1 MAAEPHSSEA
11 VCGTCTV
18 MCPEQERKQRERQ
31 KRLHKFEMLTG
42 TENNLVP
49 TADPEKTIKEYTRPA
64 AGKDRVQ
71 PSDLRPPPVL
81 LQTVRYLVEEIV
93 PKAGYPWVE
102 VYNFV
107 FDRLRSIKQDMTIQ
121 QVRGRPCVSILE
133 TSLRFLIYSSYR
145 LCEEPFGSF
154 DPKIND
160 THVQECFSRLL
171 SSYELGEHRHESE
184 FQSLFLLY
192 NLGLYKAF
200 HHVLLL
206 PTSIRESPAV
216 KLAVAV
222 NRAYLERNYVLFFR
236 LIQKL
241 SFLQSCAVHHHIE
254 DSRQKMLQMYN
265 HAFSSKNCSYPLL
278 HLTHLMVLDSPA
290 TAVELCKK
298 HGIAVDTAVHFFKTS
313 FKNPGV
319 LTCKHSF
326 ELIDKKQGN
335 RTVSDII
342 NSDFSECT

>member
-1 MAAEPHSSEA
+1 MAAEPRSSET
-11 VCGTCTV
+11 VRGTCTA
-18 MCPEQERKQRERQ
+18 MCPEPERKQRERQ
-31 KRLHKFEMLTG
+31 KRLHKFEMLAG
-42 TENNLVP
+42 TENYMVP
-49 TADPEKTIKEYTRPA
+49 TADPDKTVKEYTRPA
-64 AGKDRVQ
+64 AGKERVQ
-71 PSDLRPPPVL
+71 PSELRPPAIL
-81 LQTVRYLVEEIV
+81 LKTVQYLVEEIV
-93 PKAGYPWVE
+93 PKTDVPWVE

-121 QVRGRPCVSILE
+121 QVKGKSCVSVLE
-133 TSLRFLIYSSYR
+133 VSLRFLIFSSYR
-145 LCEEPFGSF
+145 LCEEPLGSF

-171 SSYELGEHRHESE
+171 SSYELGEHKNEPE

-206 PTSIRESPAV
+206 STSIRESPVV

-236 LIQKL
+236 LIRKL
-241 SFLQSCAVHHHIE
+241 SFLQSCAVHRHIE

-278 HLTHLMVLDSPA
+278 HLTHLLALDSPA
-290 TAVELCKK
+290 ATVDVCKK
-298 HGIAVDTAVHFFKTS
+298 HGIVVDCTVHFLKTT
-313 FKNPGV
+313 FKNPGL
-319 LTCKHSF
+319 LTCKRSF
-326 ELIDKKQGN
+326 ELIDKKQGD
-335 RTVSDII
+335 RTLSDII
-342 NSDFSECT
+342 KGDYPECT